1 MAASKGKAP
10 TPRQWFKARSIWE
23 TDPIATY
30 KEIAD
35 ALGVSRQAVKQRAD
49 REGWMKRT
57 SNAESVEAAHAT
69 ASERAASEEKQ
80 AIAEGSAK
88 VGESAAFS
96 PEGAADVY
104 AGESS
109 AIPSRPPVMHT
120 LPSVPDS
127 VPDNRVSAVAAEIV
141 LDERSRVLD
150 THRKETKA
158 VRALVY
164 QAMRDGKSNSEG
176 AADKMRTA
184 KLAAESVQIL
194 QNMERKAWGLDG
206 EPNTGPGRPR
216 AMPGRVV
223 VNRKAGVTIV

>member
-1 MAASKGKAP
+1 MAASNGKPP
-10 TPRQWFKARSIWE
+10 TPRQWSKARTIWE

-57 SNAESVEAAHAT
+57 SNAESVEAAHAI
-69 ASERAASEEKQ
+69 ASERAASEQKQ

-104 AGESS
+104 GDGTS
-109 AIPSRPPVMHT
+109 AIPSRPPVT
-120 LPSVPDS
+120 RALPSVPDS
-127 VPDNRVSAVAAEIV
+127 VPDNRVSAVAAELV

-164 QAMRDGKSNSEG
+164 QAMRAGKENREG
-176 AADKMRTA
+176 AADTMRVA
-184 KLAAESVQIL
+184 KTAAEAVQLL

-206 EPNTGPGRPR
+206 EPIAGPGRHR
-216 AMPGRVV
+216 AVPGRVV
-223 VNRKAGVTIV
+223 VNRKPGVRIV